1 MPDISKTIGGLALIK
16 VVVRGA
22 SELENVLDDAI
33 AILKG
38 IEPGKTEDGKC
49 PGCGYDLIC
58 GREMTGEQVCCPV
71 CGKHIQWK

>member
-1 MPDISKTIGGLALIK
+1 MPDIRKTIGGLAMLREW
-16 VVVRGA
+16 VFGFD
-22 SELENVLDDAI
+22 EMEQVLDDAI
-33 AILKG
+33 TILAG

-71 CGKHIQWK
+71 CGKHIIWK